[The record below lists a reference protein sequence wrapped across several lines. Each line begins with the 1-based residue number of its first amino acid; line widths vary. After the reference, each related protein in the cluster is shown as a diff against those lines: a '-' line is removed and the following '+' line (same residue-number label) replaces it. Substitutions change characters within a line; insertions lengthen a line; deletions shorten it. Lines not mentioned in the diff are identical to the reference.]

1 MKKLSKLLL
10 ISLISIFSLGFF
22 VPNTYAEGEEQPAAT
37 SIRLMPVSKILQLSS
52 SSTYDDKFE
61 VFNDGSEEIRV
72 EVYAAPYSYVYS
84 DSEDLYKLGFNNE
97 NNFTQITRWI
107 SFLNDGAYS
116 AKTTYKIP
124 AGQSLEV
131 NFRVTTPADIPAGGQ
146 YAVIFAHALSNS
158 TSASGIRTEA
168 SPGIVVYGRSTEG
181 EVKSSAEIRDLI
193 INQSITEN
201 ETTRN
206 NFNTSAKIKNTGNVD
221 FTATG
226 RLTVE
231 PIIGSS
237 VNCAD
242 QQSNEGSEAANRD
255 ESQPTSRISVIP
267 EAELILTD
275 ECKNTPSFGIY
286 KVTWTVTAAGQ
297 TETVERTIF
306 LIPIWLI
313 LIAIILLTILTIWI
327 IIRIRKR
334 KERRSRLAI

>member
-1 MKKLSKLLL
+1 MKKTSKLLL
-10 ISLISIFSLGFF
+10 VSLISILSLGFF
-22 VPNTYAEGEEQPAAT
+22 MSNVYAEEEEQPTAT

-52 SSTYDDKFE
+52 GQTYDDKFE

-72 EVYAAPYSYVYS
+72 EVYAAPYSYIYS

-107 SFLNDGAYS
+107 SFLNNGAYS
-116 AKTTYKIP
+116 EKTTYKIP
-124 AGQSLEV
+124 AGESLEV
-131 NFRVTTPADIPAGGQ
+131 NFRVVTPADIPAGGQ

-158 TSASGIRTEA
+158 TSANGIRTEA

-181 EVKSSAEIRDLI
+181 EVKSSAEIKDLV
-193 INQSITEN
+193 INQIITEN
-201 ETTRN
+201 GTTKN
-206 NFNTSAKIKNTGNVD
+206 IFNATAKIKNTGNVD

-226 RLTVE
+226 KLSVA
-231 PIIGSS
+231 PIIGST
-237 VNCAD
+237 VHCAE
-242 QQSNEGSEAANRD
+242 QQPTDGSESIND

-267 EAELILTD
+267 EAELVLTD

-313 LIAIILLTILTIWI
+313 LVVIILLTILIIWI
-327 IIRIRKR
+327 IIKARKR